1 MISQRQKENSSLSIT
16 HGMRFLSARMSHLR
30 QRVTILAHR
39 FAVIETRRG
48 EENSNLVY
56 DDRVRWNSCYSLG
69 RDRLIIIVANNNS
82 ARLEFIDDIIVVKA
96 KYVIRRDVS
105 IKHKKIFKDTDFSKF
120 QMEN

>member
-1 MISQRQKENSSLSIT
+1 
-16 HGMRFLSARMSHLR
+16 MSHLR
-30 QRVTILAHR
+30 QRVTILARR

-96 KYVIRRDVS
+96 KYVIHRDASV
-105 IKHKKIFKDTDFSKF
+105 KRKKIFKDTDFSKF
-120 QMEN
+120 EMEN